1 LKTLFDI
8 IIRFLRLCAPNGA
21 YGRALAVLMLMVMV
35 WMPDAQAVTRPF
47 TARFTLNAAGDITI
61 TGNMSL
67 HCSTA
72 TGATGLANC
81 PTARSSSA
89 GTLNNNA
96 FTMVN
101 LDVDAN
107 AVTFNSTSAKLI
119 IPPTSSVAFAGLYW
133 GGVTST
139 AAASVGRN
147 NVWLATPS
155 GGATYQTITATVV
168 NDRAASGTV
177 TGDYQA
183 FADVT
188 SIIATNGGGTYT
200 VANVA
205 TSSNAAG
212 LYAGWSLVVVYRD
225 ATQPTRNMVVYD
237 GYQVVATATPVVDI
251 VLTGFTTPPA
261 GTVTSKLGVVAYD
274 GDRGSAEGTAGLQF
288 GTSTASL
295 SPVTNTLNP
304 QTDVFN
310 STISTLGVNNA
321 DRNPNYLNTLG
332 FDIDMFSPNV
342 QLPNGATQAVVRIN
356 STVETIIPGVITLAT
371 NIFVPNIKD
380 SFIKSVKDVNGGLVM
395 PGDVLEYTIQ
405 FSNTGNDIATNTVL
419 IDAIPANTTYVPGS
433 IVLSS
438 TSTGMPTGARTD
450 STGDDAAEFD
460 AVNNR
465 IIVRIGRSA
474 TAVLGGALN
483 PGDGQTLKFSVT
495 VNASTP
501 GETSITNSA
510 SISYQ
515 AQTLGTLY
523 NDISDSNAV
532 DAGDQP
538 ATVVTASADLTIAK
552 THSPSAFVQGS
563 VLPTTP
569 TFSIVVANTGSAA
582 SFGTVTVV
590 DLLPA
595 GFTALSLAGP
605 GWSCTLAALSC
616 TRTDTLAVSATY
628 PTITLMVS
636 ASNSGSFTNSAT
648 VSCACEGVSKTGNN
662 TAFDPV
668 TVVAAV
674 HLSVTK
680 TNGVTNVVAGQT
692 TSYTVTV
699 TNLGPANAAG
709 AVLTDPAIDGLS
721 CTSASCGVASGSAVC
736 PASAT
741 LLADIQA
748 GVSIPSMSA
757 NSSLSFVINCNVTA
771 TGQ

>member
-1 LKTLFDI
+1 M
-8 IIRFLRLCAPNGA
+8 
-21 YGRALAVLMLMVMV
+21 LMLIALV

-61 TGNMSL
+61 AANTSL
-67 HCSTA
+67 TCSTVTGA
-72 TGATGLANC
+72 TGATTCVAARDG
-81 PTARSSSA
+81 TAA
-89 GTLNNNA
+89 ALTNNSY
-96 FTMVN
+96 TMVN
-101 LDVDAN
+101 VDIDAN
-107 AVTFNSTSAKLI
+107 ASTVNSSAAKLLLNAG
-119 IPPTSSVAFAGLYW
+119 SSVAFAGLYW
-133 GGVTST
+133 GGTSNN
-139 AAASVGRN
+139 AATSAGRGT
-147 NVWLATPS
+147 VWFATPS
-155 GGATYQTITATVV
+155 SGGAYTTITASVI
-168 NDRAASGTV
+168 NDTAATGTA
-177 TGDYQA
+177 TGAYQS

-188 SIIATNGGGTYT
+188 SIVASAGGGTYT
-200 VANVA
+200 IANVA
-205 TSSNAAG
+205 TTVNAVN
-212 LYAGWSLVVVYRD
+212 LHAGWSLVVVYRD

-237 GYQVVATATPVVDI
+237 GFQVVNTIPGVDI
-251 VLTGFTTPPA
+251 SLSGFTTPPT
-261 GTVTSKLGVVAYD
+261 GTVTSKLGVVSYD
-274 GDRGSAEGTAGLQF
+274 GDRGSAEAALGGLQF
-288 GTSTASL
+288 GTSTATL
-295 SPVTNTLNP
+295 SSVTNALNP
-304 QTDVFN
+304 ATDVFN
-310 STISTLGVNNA
+310 STISTLGVSNP
-321 DRNPNYLNTLG
+321 DRDPIYNNTLG
-332 FDIDMFSPNV
+332 FDADLFTPNK
-342 QLPNGATQAVVRIN
+342 QLPNGATTAVIRVGSN
-356 STVETIIPGVITLAT
+356 VEAIFLGVVTLAT

-380 SFIKSVKDVNGGLVM
+380 SFIKSVKDVNGGLVV

-405 FSNTGNDIATNTVL
+405 FANTGNDIATNTVL

-460 AVNNR
+460 ALNNR

-510 SISYQ
+510 SISYR

-538 ATVVTASADLTIAK
+538 ATVVTASTDLTIVK
-552 THSPSAFVQGS
+552 THSPSTFVQGS
-563 VLPTTP
+563 ALPSTP

-582 SFGTVTVV
+582 SFGTVTVA

-605 GWSCTLAALSC
+605 GWSCVLATVSC

-648 VSCACEGVSKTGNN
+648 VSCACEGASKTGNN

-680 TNGVTNVVAGQT
+680 TNGISNVVAGQT

-748 GVSIPSMSA
+748 GVSIPSMPA